1 MTFYIGNFVNEV
13 DNSKRGV
20 EVSDELYNFIWK
32 VCSLSHK
39 NVEILR
45 RIDPYSDVEIPQKH
59 LQQLIEICNCII
71 DSSLLQDYDEPDDGK
86 QSLRDLVDIA
96 QKAIST
102 NTGLVSIGD

>member
-39 NVEILR
+39 N
-45 RIDPYSDVEIPQKH
+45 VEIPQKH